1 VVSPADRLTD
11 DGSVTLF
18 LFHGVIEKQRHRVRN
33 YTRKHLPV
41 EEFRSVLEEL
51 GRRGKALSMD
61 DVASGCATGR
71 PFPRGAFAITFDD
84 GFENNVSVARPIL
97 DALGIPAT
105 IYVTSR
111 FVDEGGMSWIDRIEW
126 ALERVAIG
134 NIRLPWSPKIAA
146 FYTPADKIVLLEEIR
161 REVKSNS
168 RINVDSLATEIF
180 RQLDVEEV
188 HTSDD
193 PLDKKMTWEQVRDWI
208 APGFSIGGHSHTHAI
223 LSHLSPAKLAWEL
236 DTSLSLLRDR
246 AGIVTSHYS
255 YPEGLAHCYSPQV
268 IAALKER
275 SITCSPTAIDG
286 TNPPGSD
293 PFHLRRVMVS

>member
-1 VVSPADRLTD
+1 VVSQVDRLTD

-18 LFHGVIEKQRHRVRN
+18 LFHGVIESQQHRVRN
-33 YTRKHLPV
+33 YTRKHLPA
-41 EEFRSVLEEL
+41 EEFHAILEAL
-51 GRRGKALSMD
+51 GRRGKAVSMD
-61 DVASGCATGR
+61 DVAACCAAGR

-97 DALGIPAT
+97 DRLGIPAM

-126 ALERVAIG
+126 AFERVATG
-134 NIRLPWSPKIAA
+134 NVRLPWSPKVAKFDTPSSKIAML
-146 FYTPADKIVLLEEIR
+146 DEIR

-168 RINVDSLATEIF
+168 RIDSDGLVTEIF
-180 RQLDVEEV
+180 RQLDLAEV

-193 PLDKKMTWEQVRDWI
+193 PLDKKMTWEQVRGWV

-223 LSHLSPAKLAWEL
+223 LSHLPATKLAWEL
-236 DTSLSLLRDR
+236 DTSLSLLRER
-246 AGIVTSHYS
+246 AGIVTPHYS

-268 IAALKER
+268 IAALKQR
-275 SITCSPTAIDG
+275 GITCCPTAIDG
-286 TNPPGSD
+286 TNRPSTD
-293 PFHLRRVMVS
+293 PFHLRRVMVN